1 MKTTMIIILLFTI
14 VLPCFAELTQ
24 QDFER
29 ISDLIDKKL
38 ESINQEI
45 TAINNEI
52 TTMKKEI
59 TAIKLD
65 IAEMKGKTAT
75 KNDIIGVYAA
85 ILVTWV
91 VTIAAIITIPYLY
104 GRADRERVKQLEA
117 DVRELIKLKAE
128 VENLKAIR
136 ETEERRREAARRI
149 VEKKPEF
156 EEAYRIIGLL

>member
-1 MKTTMIIILLFTI
+1 MKTTMIIILLFAI
-14 VLPCFAELTQ
+14 VLPCFAELTEQ
-24 QDFER
+24 SVRQIIREE
-29 ISDLIDKKL
+29 L
-38 ESINQEI
+38 EPINKEI

-91 VTIAAIITIPYLY
+91 VTIAAIVTIPYLY

-136 ETEERRREAARRI
+136 ETEERRRETARRI
-149 VEKKPEF
+149 AAEKPEF